1 ARPTLEFLFDRAL
14 EEVLQR
20 RHKSGHRS
28 SPSLNSRERSIVYK
42 IRGRHYGYVAACSR
56 MPPETLVSSSN
67 PQRAESVFMD
77 GSWPSSES
85 GLREGMVR
93 FWKRKLQ
100 RVEDLGSA
108 GPPVGVAS
116 IPDDDCEDRLLL
128 GRGFCSFIE
137 CLAEG
142 ITVRLGDPVK
152 EVWQTESMV
161 KITTKSGQSFAAPFA
176 IVTVPSG
183 VLAELHP
190 ESCVHFTPALP
201 ADKAAAIKRLSM
213 PKRGATTHEK
223 VVLRWPVSEPFVS
236 EVLGARGA
244 ALQFET
250 TDQRF
255 HFLNLHKYGREGQ
268 LLCHIWGD
276 SNWEEH
282 AVLSDEEVVMEVV
295 RGLRA
300 MFPAKAGS
308 DDGSQAQDDLPFPP
322 LWKVTRWSLD
332 PFALGAYTEFQDPKA
347 SEDDRDIYAR
357 PEGRLLFTGEGAV
370 PGHVGA
376 QCTHGAVF
384 GGASSAIALL
394 SEGVGAAQR
403 QIQEEE
409 SPRLGELLGSG
420 PMGLDVPVLVE

>member
-1 ARPTLEFLFDRAL
+1 M
-14 EEVLQR
+14 Q
-20 RHKSGHRS
+20 
-28 SPSLNSRERSIVYK
+28 
-42 IRGRHYGYVAACSR
+42 
-56 MPPETLVSSSN
+56 
-67 PQRAESVFMD
+67 
-77 GSWPSSES
+77 
-85 GLREGMVR
+85 
-93 FWKRKLQ
+93 
-100 RVEDLGSA
+100 
-108 GPPVGVAS
+108 
-116 IPDDDCEDRLLL
+116 
-128 GRGFCSFIE
+128 GFCSFIE
-137 CLAEG
+137 CLVG
-142 ITVRLGDPVK
+142 GVTVRLGDPVK

-161 KITTKSGQSFAAPFA
+161 KITTKSGESFAAPFT
-176 IVTVPSG
+176 IITVPSG

-190 ESCVHFTPALP
+190 ESCIHFKPALP
-201 ADKAAAIKRLSM
+201 ADKVAAIKRLSM

-223 VVLRWPVSEPFVS
+223 VVLRWTVSEPFVS

-300 MFPAKAGS
+300 MFPAKAAS
-308 DDGSQAQDDLPFPP
+308 HD
-322 LWKVTRWSLD
+322 
-332 PFALGAYTEFQDPKA
+332 GAYTEFQDPRA
-347 SEDDRDIYAR
+347 SEDDRDIYAT

-384 GGASSAIALL
+384 GGAFAAISLL

-403 QIQEEE
+403 QALEEE

-420 PMGLDVPVLVE
+420 PMGLDVKVLVEVLATGRCKGRKRREPPD

>member
-1 ARPTLEFLFDRAL
+1 M
-14 EEVLQR
+14 Q
-20 RHKSGHRS
+20 
-28 SPSLNSRERSIVYK
+28 
-42 IRGRHYGYVAACSR
+42 
-56 MPPETLVSSSN
+56 
-67 PQRAESVFMD
+67 
-77 GSWPSSES
+77 
-85 GLREGMVR
+85 
-93 FWKRKLQ
+93 
-100 RVEDLGSA
+100 
-108 GPPVGVAS
+108 
-116 IPDDDCEDRLLL
+116 
-128 GRGFCSFIE
+128 GFCSFIE
-137 CLAEG
+137 CLVG
-142 ITVRLGDPVK
+142 GVTVRLGDPVK

-161 KITTKSGQSFAAPFA
+161 KITTKSGESFAAPFT
-176 IVTVPSG
+176 IITVPSG

-190 ESCVHFTPALP
+190 ESCIHFKPALP
-201 ADKAAAIKRLSM
+201 ADKVAAIKRLSM

-223 VVLRWPVSEPFVS
+223 VVLRWTVSEPFVS

-300 MFPAKAGS
+300 MFPAKAAS
-308 DDGSQAQDDLPFPP
+308 HDGAPAQDDVPFPA

-332 PFALGAYTEFQDPKA
+332 PFALGAYTEFQDPRA

-384 GGASSAIALL
+384 GGAFAAISLL

-403 QIQEEE
+403 QALEEE

-420 PMGLDVPVLVE
+420 PMGLDVKVLVEVLATGRCKGRKRREPPD